1 MYKEIKK
8 CRICSNTDLISIV
21 DLGNQYLT
29 GVFPKSK
36 GELITSGPVEL
47 VKCKEV
53 KYGNTCGL
61 VQLRHSYN
69 LNEMY
74 SMNYGYRS
82 GINKSMTAHLHS
94 KVKKILNKISL
105 VPGDMVIDI
114 GSNDGTLLKAYPS
127 NGLILV
133 GIDPTG
139 VKFNEYYSSHITLI
153 PDFFSARSVR
163 NIFGE
168 KKAKVITSIA
178 MFYDLEFPMNFMNDI
193 YEVLSDDGIWVFEQ
207 SYMPAMLEMNA
218 YDTVCHEHLE
228 YYGLKQ
234 IKWMTDRVGFK
245 IIDVEFNNV
254 NGGSFSVAVAKLN
267 SSYNENISIVE
278 KILLEENNKGLDGL
292 KPYKDF
298 EKRVYRHRN
307 DLIRFIKKIRSEN
320 KKVFGYGAS
329 TKGNVIL
336 QFCRFT
342 EKDIHFIA
350 EVNEDKF
357 GCFTP
362 GTFIPIIPEEEAKSM
377 KPDYFMVLP
386 WHFRDNIID
395 REQNYLMSGGKL
407 FFPLPKVE
415 IIGI

>member
-1 MYKEIKK
+1 MYTEIKK
-8 CRICSNTDLISIV
+8 CRICRNPDLISIIN
-21 DLGNQYLT
+21 LGNQYLT
-29 GVFPKSK
+29 GVFPKSRK
-36 GELITSGPVEL
+36 ESITSGPLEL
-47 VKCKEV
+47 VKCQEV

-74 SMNYGYRS
+74 GMNYGYRS
-82 GINKSMTAHLHS
+82 GINKSMKDHLHG
-94 KVKKILNKISL
+94 KVKKILNKIPL
-105 VPGDMVIDI
+105 IPGDMVIDI
-114 GSNDGTLLKAYPS
+114 GSNDGTLMNAYPQK
-127 NGLILV
+127 GLILV

-139 VKFNEYYSSHITLI
+139 IKFKECYSNHITLI
-153 PDFFSARSVR
+153 SDFFSASAVR

-178 MFYDLEFPMNFMNDI
+178 MFYDLEFPMDFMNNI
-193 YEVLSDDGIWVFEQ
+193 YQVLSDDGIWVFEQ

-228 YYGLKQ
+228 YYSLKQ

-245 IIDVEFNNV
+245 IIDVEFNNI
-254 NGGSFSVAVAKLN
+254 NGGSFSITVAKSN
-267 SSYNENISIVE
+267 SSYNENVSMVE
-278 KILLEENNKGLDGL
+278 KILLEENNKGLDKL
-292 KPYKDF
+292 KLYKDF
-298 EKRVYRHRN
+298 ERRVYRQRD
-307 DLIRFIKKIRSEN
+307 DLILFIQKMKSKN

-336 QFCRFT
+336 QFCRLT

-350 EVNEDKF
+350 EVNQDKF

-362 GTFIPIIPEEEAKSM
+362 GTFIPIIPEERARSM

-386 WHFRDNIID
+386 WHFKDNIIN

-407 FFPLPKVE
+407 FFPLPQVE
-415 IIGI
+415 IVGI

>member
-1 MYKEIKK
+1 MYTEIKK
-8 CRICSNTDLISIV
+8 CRICRNSDLISIIN
-21 DLGNQYLT
+21 LGNQYLT
-29 GVFPKSK
+29 GVFPKSRK
-36 GELITSGPVEL
+36 ESITSGPLEL
-47 VKCKEV
+47 VKCQEV
-53 KYGNTCGL
+53 KYGKTCGL

-74 SMNYGYRS
+74 GMNYGYRS
-82 GINKSMTAHLHS
+82 GINKSMKDHLHG
-94 KVKKILNKISL
+94 KVKKILNKIPL
-105 VPGDMVIDI
+105 IPGDMVIDI
-114 GSNDGTLLKAYPS
+114 GSNDGTLMNVYPQK
-127 NGLILV
+127 GLILV

-139 VKFNEYYSSHITLI
+139 IKFKECYSNHITLI
-153 PDFFSARSVR
+153 SDFFSASAVR

-178 MFYDLEFPMNFMNDI
+178 MFYDLEFPMDFMNNI
-193 YEVLSDDGIWVFEQ
+193 YQVLSDDGIWVFEQ

-228 YYGLKQ
+228 YYSLKQ

-245 IIDVEFNNV
+245 IIDVEFNNI
-254 NGGSFSVAVAKLN
+254 NGGSFSVTVAKSN
-267 SSYNENISIVE
+267 SSYNENVSMVG
-278 KILLEENNKGLDGL
+278 KILLEENNKGLDKVKL
-292 KPYKDF
+292 YKDF
-298 EKRVYRHRN
+298 ERRVYRQRD
-307 DLIRFIKKIRSEN
+307 DLILFIQKMKSEN

-336 QFCRFT
+336 QFCRLT

-350 EVNEDKF
+350 EVNQDKF

-362 GTFIPIIPEEEAKSM
+362 GTFIPIIPEERARSM

-386 WHFRDNIID
+386 WHFKDNIIN

-407 FFPLPKVE
+407 FFPLPQAE
-415 IIGI
+415 IVGI

>member
-1 MYKEIKK
+1 MYTEIKK
-8 CRICSNTDLISIV
+8 CRICRNTDLISIIN
-21 DLGNQYLT
+21 LGNQYLT
-29 GVFPKSK
+29 GVFPKSRK
-36 GELITSGPVEL
+36 ESITLGPLEL
-47 VKCKEV
+47 VKCQEI

-74 SMNYGYRS
+74 GMNYGYRS
-82 GINKSMTAHLHS
+82 GINKSMKDHLHG
-94 KVKKILNKISL
+94 KVKKILNKIPL
-105 VPGDMVIDI
+105 IPGDMVIDI
-114 GSNDGTLLKAYPS
+114 GSNDGTLLKAYPQ

-139 VKFNEYYSSHITLI
+139 IKFKECYSNHITLI
-153 PDFFSARSVR
+153 SDFFSASAVR

-178 MFYDLEFPMNFMNDI
+178 MFYDLESPMDFMNNI
-193 YEVLSDDGIWVFEQ
+193 YQVLSDDGIWVFEQ

-228 YYGLKQ
+228 YYSFKQ

-245 IIDVEFNNV
+245 IIDVEFNNI
-254 NGGSFSVAVAKLN
+254 NGGSFSVTVAKSN
-267 SSYNENISIVE
+267 SSYSENVSMVE
-278 KILLEENNKGLDGL
+278 KILLEENNKGLDKL
-292 KPYKDF
+292 KLYEDF
-298 EKRVYRHRN
+298 ERRVYRHRN
-307 DLIRFIKKIRSEN
+307 DLILFIQKMKSEN

-336 QFCRFT
+336 QFCRLT
-342 EKDIHFIA
+342 GKDIHFIA
-350 EVNEDKF
+350 EVNQDKF

-362 GTFIPIIPEEEAKSM
+362 GTFIPIIPEERARSM

-386 WHFRDNIID
+386 WHFREGIIE
-395 REQNYLMSGGKL
+395 REKGFINAGGKL
-407 FFPLPKVE
+407 LFPLPSPEVFP
-415 IIGI
+415 